1 MIDKGAFNKAK
12 PSQKVLREF
21 YKAYGEEGLY
31 YYIPGLDKED
41 YDKVPHISDA
51 NTFYN
56 TVQSLSFASL
66 QALNIRTKEDLQKGL
81 SLDVLFKQLEDNLNN
96 GFLDEMYEPIATD
109 VLLNRPLFEKYI
121 KLYLQ
126 DLDVDKYIADQR
138 ANEKDDALRLQ
149 TETGEINDNVW
160 DQNQGDHS
168 KKDNASKNAK
178 LFFFSIPDTRW
189 VIVKN
194 EETGEL
200 TREVEEITDPIFG
213 LSQPVP
219 FSIAWNKV
227 LENLWDIDNMNQMIS
242 RCATLGETDSFFKQ
256 IHQRLTDP
264 DNPLPEQVL
273 TQLENTIKSSKN
285 AMNTINI
292 SQDKPQIYE
301 GMSDEQMQEER
312 KAAQKRSIWE
322 VLDSD
327 NLRKIQRYPKN
338 WSLAFFAS
346 DNVIVNSD
354 GTRSI
359 NHTAWEYIQTKVK
372 GINNALTLSLKKGV
386 DKLEQYNT
394 AK

>member
-1 MIDKGAFNKAK
+1 M
-12 PSQKVLREF
+12 
-21 YKAYGEEGLY
+21 
-31 YYIPGLDKED
+31 
-41 YDKVPHISDA
+41 
-51 NTFYN
+51 
-56 TVQSLSFASL
+56 
-66 QALNIRTKEDLQKGL
+66 
-81 SLDVLFKQLEDNLNN
+81 
-96 GFLDEMYEPIATD
+96 
-109 VLLNRPLFEKYI
+109 FEKYI

-138 ANEKDDALRLQ
+138 ANEKDDALRLK

-227 LENLWDIDNMNQMIS
+227 LENLWDIDNMDQMIS

-273 TQLENTIKSSKN
+273 TQLENT
-285 AMNTINI
+285 
-292 SQDKPQIYE
+292 
-301 GMSDEQMQEER
+301 
-312 KAAQKRSIWE
+312 
-322 VLDSD
+322 
-327 NLRKIQRYPKN
+327 
-338 WSLAFFAS
+338 
-346 DNVIVNSD
+346 
-354 GTRSI
+354 
-359 NHTAWEYIQTKVK
+359 
-372 GINNALTLSLKKGV
+372 SLKYTKECLMNKCKKKE
-386 DKLEQYNT
+386 KLLKNVVFGKFWIVTILERFKDILRIGHWHSSHLIMLLLILTVLVQSIILLGNIF
-394 AK
+394 KQK